1 MTRASGGGARGGA
14 LRLRLWGV
22 RGSIPA
28 PGPRTVRYGGNT
40 PCVELRGPTGDLLI
54 LDAGTGIRELGVS
67 LAAHS
72 ASPVNGHILLTHAH
86 WDHIQGL
93 PFFAPLFAEGNQF
106 VIWGS
111 RQLQPRLAHVLRDQM
126 APEVFPVRFDQL
138 AAAIE
143 VREVGE
149 AGQLL
154 GECLVQSHPA
164 RHPGGALGY
173 RVAPC
178 NSPEASLVYL
188 PDNELA
194 PDVPYQD
201 VPADWRDRLVTFAR
215 DAAVLVHDTMYT
227 AEEYRSHRGWGH
239 STYEDAV
246 ALAIDA
252 NVGTLVL
259 FHHEPARTDD
269 ELDALVEHCRRH
281 VAARG
286 GRLAIVA
293 AAEGLEL
300 TI

>member
-1 MTRASGGGARGGA
+1 MTRAPGGGVRGGA

-40 PCVELRGPTGDLLI
+40 PCVELRGPTGDLLV

-67 LAAHS
+67 LAARS
-72 ASPVNGHILLTHAH
+72 AGPVNGHILLTHAH

-154 GECLVQSHPA
+154 GQCLVHSHPA

-188 PDNELA
+188 PDNELS
-194 PDVPYQD
+194 PDVPYPDQ
-201 VPADWRDRLVTFAR
+201 PADWRDRLVAFAR
-215 DAAVLVHDTMYT
+215 GAAVLVHDSMYT

-246 ALAIDA
+246 ALALDA

-281 VAARG
+281 AAARG